1 MKNTIKF
8 FGIIALVAV
17 IGFSMAACGGGG
29 GGDGDGGGGS
39 AALGDTLSLSG
50 QVYEDDIDIESIS
63 SGGGSLI
70 KYTSYTSSVPS
81 LTSNVGGTG
90 KITSGKMTFTV
101 GTPSSD
107 KLKRFDEDGVLDSGD
122 YDESEIYKDMKVT
135 PGDARGIGLEI
146 YNSTNK
152 SKSLDKLN
160 MNFKIKDSAVK
171 VEMVLYVYADKDCTI
186 TAKGGTATD
195 PDTGYKVKA
204 SDVKLNLKEG
214 WNVMN
219 LKTDVGISKTGSLSL
234 KTGDL
239 SSCKWVYG
247 STFTGGDWSAFG
259 DW

>member
-1 MKNTIKF
+1 MTNTIKF

-39 AALGDTLSLSG
+39 AALGETLSLSG
-50 QVYEDDIDIESIS
+50 QVYEDEIDIQAIS
-63 SGGGSLI
+63 SGGSMI
-70 KYTSYTSSVPS
+70 AYTSSTTSVSS

-90 KITSGKMTFTV
+90 SIKSGKMTFTV
-101 GTPSSD
+101 GVPPDS
-107 KLKRFDEDGVLDSGD
+107 KLKEFDDGGVLDSGD
-122 YDESEIYKDMKVT
+122 FDENDIYGDMKVT

-146 YNSTNK
+146 FNSAST
-152 SKSLDKLN
+152 SKSLDRLN
-160 MNFKIKDSAVK
+160 MNFKMKDNAVK

-186 TAKGGTATD
+186 TAKGKTAID
-195 PDTGYKVKA
+195 PETKYKVKA
-204 SDVKLNLKEG
+204 SDVKLNLKKG

-219 LKTDVGISKTGSLSL
+219 LKTDVGLSKTGSLSL

-239 SSCKWVYG
+239 SSCKWVYN